1 MNSLSAS
8 VTLPGGYAATF
19 TLSSDGSNTMLTIQ
33 TAGAGGSSSSSSSAG
48 TGAWTAQPTIVS
60 DGHSRVG
67 VLIEGAA
74 CCAAFA
80 VQAGVGG
87 TSVSSMSLDRAAFEQ
102 RYGAGA
108 GFAALPWAAG
118 VGGGGGGGGAPV
130 PFAVPAHAPAHAPAP
145 PHAAAMASAHQ
156 QHMQQHQQQMQQHHQ
171 QMQQQ
176 MQMHQQQMH
185 QQQMQMQQQQW
196 VAPAPL
202 AAAAAA
208 VWPDAAAVA
217 RLCEMGFDAGAV
229 HAALRV
235 AAGDENAAAGI
246 LLSA

>member
-1 MNSLSAS
+1 MNNSLSAS
-8 VTLPGGYAATF
+8 VVLPGGYQATF
-19 TLSSDGSNTMLTIQ
+19 ALSSDGSNTTLTIQ

-67 VLIEGAA
+67 VLIEGVA
-74 CCAAFA
+74 CCAVFA

-87 TSVSSMSLDRAAFEQ
+87 TSVSSMSLDRAAFGQ
-102 RYGAGA
+102 RFGAGA
-108 GFAALPWAAG
+108 GFVALPWAAG

-130 PFAVPAHAPAHAPAP
+130 PFAVPAHAPAHAPAL

-176 MQMHQQQMH
+176 MQMHQQQM
-185 QQQMQMQQQQW
+185 QMQMQQW
-196 VAPAPL
+196 PAPAPL
-202 AAAAAA
+202 AAVAPA

-229 HAALRV
+229 HSALRV